1 MKARVAMRKK
11 RSIFLCLA
19 ALLLSLSGCGRG
31 DERVLRVAEQFGIAY
46 APLQVMKDEG
56 LLEKALPGYEIEWVQ
71 LGGPAAIRE
80 GMLAG
85 DIDIGFMGIGPM
97 LIGVDTGMDW
107 KCFTALSANEVSFVT
122 NRADINSLAD
132 IGPNDRIAIL
142 SPGCTQHILLCMAAE
157 QQLGDFN
164 AFDTRLVSL
173 SHPDGMSAMLAGGEI
188 ALHVTTPP
196 YADLELESGMHKI
209 LTGQDVMGAPFTFIC
224 GVADEDF
231 YAGDRSAY
239 DAFRTCLRAA
249 MDEINADF
257 PAAAERLA
265 PVYGVDADML
275 LPEMRYNGTI
285 YSMALS
291 EVDEFAAAMARL
303 GFLSKAP
310 AREDYLFPDAEVLN

>member
-1 MKARVAMRKK
+1 
-11 RSIFLCLA
+11 
-19 ALLLSLSGCGRG
+19 
-31 DERVLRVAEQFGIAY
+31 
-46 APLQVMKDEG
+46 
-56 LLEKALPGYEIEWVQ
+56 
-71 LGGPAAIRE
+71 
-80 GMLAG
+80 
-85 DIDIGFMGIGPM
+85 M

-122 NRADINSLAD
+122 NRSDINSLAD
-132 IGPNDRIAIL
+132 IGSNDRVAIL

-196 YADLELESGMHKI
+196 YADLEIASGMHKI

-224 GVADEDF
+224 GVADKGLYE
-231 YAGDRSAY
+231 GDPVAC
-239 DAFRTCLRAA
+239 DAFRACLGAA
-249 MDEINADF
+249 MDEINADL

-265 PVYGVDADML
+265 PVYGVDAAML
-275 LPEMRYNGTI
+275 LSEMSYNGTI
-285 YSMALS
+285 YSTALS
-291 EVDEFAAAMARL
+291 GVDEFAVAMVKL

-310 AREDYLFPDAEVLN
+310 AREEYLFPEAEVLD